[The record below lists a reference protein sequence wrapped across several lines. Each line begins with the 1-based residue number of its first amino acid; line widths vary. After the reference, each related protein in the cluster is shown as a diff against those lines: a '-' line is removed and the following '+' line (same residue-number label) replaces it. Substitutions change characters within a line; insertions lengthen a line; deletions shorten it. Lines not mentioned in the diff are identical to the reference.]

1 MFCENCGGPISDK
14 SKFCTNCGQQIIPK
28 QEDEIH
34 NLKVA
39 LETGSEVA
47 ITEPEVIDIVPEV
60 SEAPEISEA
69 PGVSEVPTASTCD
82 VNEIASQTINSANT
96 QNSTTPPTKYSGK
109 NPISTKKILFGI
121 SAIMIVALLSFIIG
135 LRSLSGGKPSY
146 SADLMFTSN
155 SSESGKITEKQK
167 KVQELITEDVLQ
179 LVEDIVV
186 RDFYLPETAK
196 IKHDKSS
203 WNIENSLYTFG
214 GTVTYPNKEGKE
226 ETEPFIMKAFVGK
239 KATLGVYGKLG
250 KRELYD
256 NQHKFNTLGAAA
268 YQEAIEYDGAEFLG
282 GLFSINDEEYQ
293 KVTLDEFRRIKT
305 GMSYAEVTEII
316 GSLGT
321 YAGDAGTDK
330 KNYTWVGNGNKDS
343 KVTII
348 FSEKQVYKTSQV
360 GLK

>member
-1 MFCENCGGPISDK
+1 MFCGNCGSPIADK
-14 SKFCTNCGQQIIPK
+14 SKFCTNCGKPITPK
-28 QEDEIH
+28 EEDEIQ
-34 NLKVA
+34 NLKDA
-39 LETGSEVA
+39 SETSSEVA
-47 ITEPEVIDIVPEV
+47 ITETEVIDVVPEVPEV
-60 SEAPEISEA
+60 SE
-69 PGVSEVPTASTCD
+69 VSEVPEVSTASTCD
-82 VNEIASQTINSANT
+82 VNEIQGQTINSANR
-96 QNSTTPPTKYSGK
+96 QNTTTPPPPTTKYSGK

-121 SAIMIVALLSFIIG
+121 SAIVIVALLSFIIG
-135 LRSLSGGKPSY
+135 IYSLSGGEPSY

-155 SSESGKITEKQK
+155 SSESGKLTEKQK
-167 KVQELITEDVLQ
+167 KVRELMTEDVLQ
-179 LVEDIVV
+179 LVEEIVV
-186 RDFYLPETAK
+186 RDFYLPDTTK
-196 IKHDKSS
+196 VKHDKSS

-214 GTVTYPNKEGKE
+214 GTVTYPNKEGKQ
-226 ETEPFIMKAFVGK
+226 ETETYIMKAFVGK

-282 GLFSINDEEYQ
+282 GLFSIHDEEYQ
-293 KVTLDEFRRIKT
+293 KVTLEEYRRIKT

-321 YAGDAGTDK
+321 FAGEAGTDK

-343 KVTII
+343 KATIT
-348 FSEKQVYKTSQV
+348 FSEKQVYTTAQV